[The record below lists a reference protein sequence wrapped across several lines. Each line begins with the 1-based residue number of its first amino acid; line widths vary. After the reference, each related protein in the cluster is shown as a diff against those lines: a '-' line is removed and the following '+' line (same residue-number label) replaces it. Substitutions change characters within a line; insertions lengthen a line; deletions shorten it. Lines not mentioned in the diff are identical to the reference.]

1 MHEAQQDDT
10 KLFDALCP
18 PDRKGKR
25 RFSPTMLRRLKKL
38 GIEKTDPEQLTT
50 EERSRFARLDID
62 PATAGFSG
70 CQTVKPGIFEFD
82 WFVPAPK
89 VSGREWLVLV
99 TSLDDGG
106 QRHLVSV
113 NMDLVVPYRGS
124 ILGWLTGQPGG

>member
-1 MHEAQQDDT
+1 
-10 KLFDALCP
+10 
-18 PDRKGKR
+18 
-25 RFSPTMLRRLKKL
+25 
-38 GIEKTDPEQLTT
+38 
-50 EERSRFARLDID
+50 
-62 PATAGFSG
+62 
-70 CQTVKPGIFEFD
+70 VKPGIFEFD